1 MNALSGVEAAYLA
14 ALIDGEGTVTLSHIH
29 AGQMRYL
36 VVSIC
41 NNERPIIEWVQSV
54 TGVGHIT
61 GKRKYSA
68 KHGEN
73 FTWRVASRRALCLL
87 EMITPFML
95 GYKRLR
101 AELALA
107 EYIAVTPRNG
117 KYTPAILNA
126 RHDFERRFFEI
137 TAQKKSPA

>member
-1 MNALSGVEAAYLA
+1 MHSLSVAETAYLA

-36 VVSIC
+36 VVSVC
-41 NNERPIIEWVQSV
+41 NNERQIIEWVQTV

-61 GKRKYSA
+61 GKRSYSVN
-68 KHGEN
+68 HGEN
-73 FTWRVASRRALCLL
+73 FTWRVASRRALNLL
-87 EMITPFML
+87 EIISPYML
-95 GYKRLR
+95 GYKRRR
-101 AELALA
+101 AELALS

-117 KYTPAILNA
+117 RYTPELLEA
-126 RHDFERRFFEI
+126 RQDFERRFFEI